1 MAAKPKPT
9 KETAEKTT
17 ELDECFIIMPI
28 SDPEGYDSG
37 HFKHVYDNIIKPAC
51 KKADYKAYRAD
62 DNESTNMIHDVI
74 LKKILN
80 APMAVCDL
88 SSLNPNVMFE
98 LGIRQAF
105 DKPVVLIQEKGT
117 KRVFDLAPIKTI
129 EYPKGMVYHE
139 VIAFQEKL
147 SIAIKSTFEES
158 SKPDNSNSIVKFLAL
173 QSAARIPDISG
184 NEESMKFNI
193 LQSEMSEIRHLLKM
207 NLSNNSNIPALPPW
221 ERNSSNQKVFRISR
235 LERDFTL
242 MAKANERKELSSSQ
256 RSEMIN
262 SLRIHLEEHLTD
274 PDNPEDEKRAKN
286 LHKHLLNFIDTL

>member
-1 MAAKPKPT
+1 MAAKQKPV
-9 KETAEKTT
+9 KEIASE
-17 ELDECFIIMPI
+17 EIQECFIIMPI
-28 SDPEGYDSG
+28 SDPDGYDSG

-51 KKADYKAYRAD
+51 NLADYEAYRAD

-74 LKKILN
+74 LKKILK

-105 DKPVVLIQEKGT
+105 DMPVVLIQEKGT

-184 NEESMKFNI
+184 NEETMKFNI
-193 LQSEMSEIRHLLKM
+193 LQSEMSEIRHLLQRS
-207 NLSNNSNIPALPPW
+207 LANNSSTAPTDPTLPW
-221 ERNSSNQKVFRISR
+221 EVTDSR
-235 LERDFTL
+235 AR
-242 MAKANERKELSSSQ
+242 ELSQLENKYASLVLLTNADGFNPFK
-256 RSEMIN
+256 RSDLFRKFIEEVN
-262 SLRIHLEEHLTD
+262 QFLIH
-274 PDNPEDEKRAKN
+274 PVNNKDEKRVFALINKAEKQIK
-286 LHKHLLNFIDTL
+286 L